1 MNKDNKVIKTFSEFC
16 EEQTCCSC
24 PFYAIDIQCEELYK
38 KAISQNG
45 KLKIN
50 INISKEIYKPRK
62 IKIPAVYKHFKH
74 KEDGIINN
82 YLYCTMFLAYPIR
95 EEDELNTEIMRKA
108 PKITAKHTETNEE
121 ITLFYYDNKWN
132 YINERKETLVIYK
145 SLYDGNFPYARP
157 MDMFLSEVDHNK
169 YQNVKQKYK
178 FELLDGE
185 E

>member
-1 MNKDNKVIKTFSEFC
+1 MKIINPSVKLEDEIDGQRKV
-16 EEQTCCSC
+16 
-24 PFYAIDIQCEELYK
+24 
-38 KAISQNG
+38 
-45 KLKIN
+45 
-50 INISKEIYKPRK
+50 
-62 IKIPAVYKHFKH
+62 KIPAVYKHFKH

-82 YLYCTMFLAYPIR
+82 YLYCTMFLAYPIS
-95 EEDELNTEIMRKA
+95 EENVPEEIMRKA

-145 SLYDGNFPYARP
+145 SLYDGSFPYARP

-169 YQNVKQKYK
+169 YQNVKQKYR
-178 FELLDGE
+178 FELLEGE

>member
-1 MNKDNKVIKTFSEFC
+1 MSKNNKIIKTFSEFC
-16 EEQTCCSC
+16 EEQACYSC
-24 PFYAIDIQCEELYK
+24 PLQMVVTACDEAYK
-38 KAISQNG
+38 KAIETNG
-45 KLKIN
+45 K
-50 INISKEIYKPRK
+50 ISIDISNEMYKKSRK
-62 IKIPAVYKHFKH
+62 IKIPAIYKHFKH
-74 KEDGIINN
+74 KTDGIINN
-82 YLYCTMFLAYPIR
+82 YLYCTMFLAYPIKK
-95 EEDELNTEIMRKA
+95 ENELNTEIMRKA
-108 PKITAKHTETNEE
+108 QKITVIHTETNEE

>member
-1 MNKDNKVIKTFSEFC
+1 MNKNNKVIKTFSEFC
-16 EEQTCCSC
+16 EEYEDCNIC
-24 PFYAIDIQCEELYK
+24 PLEKVSAACAEIYK
-38 KAISQNG
+38 KIINTDG
-45 KLKIN
+45 KMN
-50 INISKEIYKPRK
+50 INISKEIYKSRK
-62 IKIPAVYKHFKH
+62 VKIPAVYKHFKH

-82 YLYCTMFLAYPIR
+82 YLYCTMFLVYPIS
-95 EEDELNTEIMRKA
+95 EENVPEEIMRKA

-145 SLYDGNFPYARP
+145 SLYDDSFPYARP

-169 YQNVKQKYK
+169 YQNVKQKYR